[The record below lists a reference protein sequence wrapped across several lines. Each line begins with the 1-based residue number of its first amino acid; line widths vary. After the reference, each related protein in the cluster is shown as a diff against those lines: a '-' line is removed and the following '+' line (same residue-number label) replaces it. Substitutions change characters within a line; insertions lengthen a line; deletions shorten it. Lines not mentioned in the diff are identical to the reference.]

1 MRKQGTAQHQKTLM
15 NSFDDS
21 NIYIQVIR
29 LLEALIDTRTL
40 NKLCAL
46 AAGAR
51 PVEFKV
57 DDQHT

>member
-1 MRKQGTAQHQKTLM
+1 M